1 MLKMLGSGNFRG
13 NDLTLRHAL
22 RRHRSRRL
30 LLLHRLSALLHGLRF
45 HLLKLRQKARQ
56 ECPDHAVAPL
66 LKSIPHALLAQS
78 FWKGALPFPQTGHFQ
93 PAGP

>member
-30 LLLHRLSALLHGLRF
+30 LLLLHLLLHRLHLD
-45 HLLKLRQKARQ
+45 LLKLFK
-56 ECPDHAVAPL
+56 
-66 LKSIPHALLAQS
+66 
-78 FWKGALPFPQTGHFQ
+78 Q
-93 PAGP
+93 PR